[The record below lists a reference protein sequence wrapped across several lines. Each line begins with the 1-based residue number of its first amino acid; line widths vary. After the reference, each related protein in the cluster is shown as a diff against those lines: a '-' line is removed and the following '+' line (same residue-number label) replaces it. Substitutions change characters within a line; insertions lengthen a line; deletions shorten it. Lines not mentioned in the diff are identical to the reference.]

1 MGTYFWD
8 ITPTWPFDHMAIH
21 SLFYA
26 NRGLAPKSD
35 NCSRSQAIFLEKAKN
50 GRFHAG

>member
-8 ITPTWPFDHMAIH
+8 IKPRWLFGHMAIH
-21 SLFYA
+21 SLFSA

-35 NCSRSQAIFLEKAKN
+35 NCSQAIF
-50 GRFHAG
+50 